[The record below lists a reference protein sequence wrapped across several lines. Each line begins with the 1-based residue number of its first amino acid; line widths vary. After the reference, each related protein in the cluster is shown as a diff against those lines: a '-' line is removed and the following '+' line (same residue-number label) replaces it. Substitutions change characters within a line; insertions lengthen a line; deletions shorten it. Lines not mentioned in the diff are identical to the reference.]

1 MVVAG
6 GSALYEEEGSP
17 PRLLR
22 PSWPLDYA
30 GSLCSSPLNPE
41 ESIVPRIRASNIEEH
56 KELTRGQILEAAQE
70 LFQAEGYL
78 TTSLGDV
85 ANRIG
90 IGRTTFYEY
99 FIDKEDLLCSL
110 VEATL
115 PQIIRDM
122 IAAVP
127 REAGPAEQLSELATR
142 MVEFVSS
149 DAMLGRVLH
158 TDASRLSPSAQLR
171 VRATHSE
178 FANEFM
184 RIYTEGVGS
193 GALRPYP
200 PDLAGRF
207 LQDLMMSAAR
217 SLIAL
222 KEPTDRLPE
231 VTRSMVDFM
240 LHGLSA

>member
-1 MVVAG
+1 MLNHLEPG
-6 GSALYEEEGSP
+6 GF
-17 PRLLR
+17 
-22 PSWPLDYA
+22 
-30 GSLCSSPLNPE
+30 
-41 ESIVPRIRASNIEEH
+41 IVPRIRAANIEEH
-56 KELTRGQILEAAQE
+56 KELTRGQILQAAQE
-70 LFQAEGYL
+70 LFQTEGY
-78 TTSLGDV
+78 TETSLGDV

-99 FIDKEDLLCSL
+99 FTDKEDLLCSL

-115 PQIIRDM
+115 PGIISDI
-122 IAAVP
+122 IANVP
-127 REAGPAEQLSELATR
+127 RDVDSAEQLSHLAIG
-142 MVEFVSS
+142 MVEFVST

-184 RIYTEGVGS
+184 RIYMEGVAS
-193 GALRPYP
+193 GTLRPYP

-207 LQDLMMSAAR
+207 LQELMMSAAR

-222 KEPTDRLPE
+222 KEPTERLPE

-240 LHGLSA
+240 LHGLST

>member
-1 MVVAG
+1 
-6 GSALYEEEGSP
+6 
-17 PRLLR
+17 
-22 PSWPLDYA
+22 
-30 GSLCSSPLNPE
+30 
-41 ESIVPRIRASNIEEH
+41 VPRIRASNIEEH

-142 MVEFVSS
+142 TGLHRSAIQRALDRIERLA
-149 DAMLGRVLH
+149 DAPPEANVR
-158 TDASRLSPSAQLR
+158 RLA
-171 VRATHSE
+171 
-178 FANEFM
+178 
-184 RIYTEGVGS
+184 
-193 GALRPYP
+193 
-200 PDLAGRF
+200 
-207 LQDLMMSAAR
+207 
-217 SLIAL
+217 
-222 KEPTDRLPE
+222 
-231 VTRSMVDFM
+231 
-240 LHGLSA
+240 

>member
-1 MVVAG
+1 M
-6 GSALYEEEGSP
+6 
-17 PRLLR
+17 
-22 PSWPLDYA
+22 
-30 GSLCSSPLNPE
+30 
-41 ESIVPRIRASNIEEH
+41 PRIRAATIEEH
-56 KELTRGQILEAAQE
+56 KEMTRGQILEAAQE
-70 LFQAEGYL
+70 LFQSEGYL
-78 TTSLGDV
+78 ETSLGDV
-85 ANRIG
+85 AGRVG

-99 FIDKEDLLCSL
+99 FTDKEDLLCSL

-115 PQIIRDM
+115 PGIISEM

-127 REAGPAEQLSELATR
+127 RNVSPAEQLSDLAIR
-142 MVEFVSS
+142 MVEFVST

-158 TDASRLSPSAQLR
+158 TDASRLSPAAQLR

-178 FANEFM
+178 FANEFI
-184 RIYTEGVGS
+184 RIYREGVGS

-222 KEPTDRLPE
+222 EDPTTRLRE
-231 VTRSMVDFM
+231 VTSSMVNFM
-240 LHGLSA
+240 LHGLNAN